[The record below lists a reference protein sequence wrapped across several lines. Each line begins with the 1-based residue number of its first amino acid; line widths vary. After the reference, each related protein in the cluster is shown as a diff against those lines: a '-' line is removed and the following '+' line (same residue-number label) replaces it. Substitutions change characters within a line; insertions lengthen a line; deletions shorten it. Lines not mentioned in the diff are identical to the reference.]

1 MVPNIGTESI
11 NAQQVGVQWQV
22 LEEID
27 KRGIGPRLIVHGFSS
42 IKALEVEQQRR
53 LGHLGVVGM
62 NAWSYIP
69 QHIGPQLLERSAKI
83 LSNHDEK
90 LRYPVDFDDEGQPVY
105 SESDDANV
113 FFGPVLDQVRDLKV
127 SLIADSVYE
136 ILGNLGYA
144 AFGADAS

>member
-1 MVPNIGTESI
+1 M
-11 NAQQVGVQWQV
+11 
-22 LEEID
+22 
-27 KRGIGPRLIVHGFSS
+27 
-42 IKALEVEQQRR
+42 
-53 LGHLGVVGM
+53 
-62 NAWSYIP
+62 
-69 QHIGPQLLERSAKI
+69 LERSAKI

-127 SLIADSVYE
+127 RLIADSVYE